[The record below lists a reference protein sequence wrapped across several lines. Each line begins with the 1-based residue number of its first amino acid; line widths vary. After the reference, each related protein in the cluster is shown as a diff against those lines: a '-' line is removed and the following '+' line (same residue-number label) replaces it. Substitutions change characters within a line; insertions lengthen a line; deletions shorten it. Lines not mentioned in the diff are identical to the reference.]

1 MNRDIVQKEA
11 LSILCS
17 YSRCG
22 VGISVGI
29 GKTLIALKHLEAN
42 YKPDIK
48 VLVVAPKKSIYISWI
63 DDSKKFN
70 LEYLLR
76 NIEFTTYL
84 SLNKKDFNYDIIY
97 LDEAHSL
104 KLNHDSW
111 LSKYTGKILG
121 LTGTPPRDDKSE
133 KAYMINKYCPIVYR
147 YIIKKAVDD
156 KILNDYRI
164 VVHPLYLD
172 SDKNVKLKH
181 GNKEW
186 YSSERE
192 IYDYWSKRINDSKTK
207 KEQQIMNVM
216 RMKAMM
222 DFPSKL
228 HYAKSL
234 LENSP
239 NKCIVFANTQEQAD
253 RLCKD
258 SYHSNNPN
266 SEDTLIKFKNN
277 EINRLSCVLQLNEG
291 VNISNLKEGI
301 IMHAY
306 GNERKSVQR
315 IGRLLR
321 LNPDDTA
328 IVRILCYKD
337 TVDEKWVSTALLDFD
352 NDKIMWVTD
361 NEL

>member
-48 VLVVAPKKSIYISWI
+48 VLVVAPKKSIYTSWI
-63 DDSKKFN
+63 DDSKKFS

-186 YSSERE
+186 YSSETE
-192 IYDYWSKRINDSKTK
+192 IYDYWSKRINNSKTK

-234 LENSP
+234 LESSP

-291 VNISNLKEGI
+291 VNIPNLKEGI

-315 IGRLLR
+315 INIPVLFKSL
-321 LNPDDTA
+321 
-328 IVRILCYKD
+328 
-337 TVDEKWVSTALLDFD
+337 
-352 NDKIMWVTD
+352 
-361 NEL
+361 